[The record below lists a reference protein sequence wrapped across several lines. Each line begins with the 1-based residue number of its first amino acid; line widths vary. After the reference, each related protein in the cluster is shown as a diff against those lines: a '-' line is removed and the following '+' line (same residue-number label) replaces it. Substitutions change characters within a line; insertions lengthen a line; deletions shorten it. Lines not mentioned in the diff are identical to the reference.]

1 MPTQTEIYGTDPEW
15 VFFGFV
21 CLCDFRFS
29 SLGYSFTVHQAD
41 WLSIPRD
48 APAYPPP
55 PAPEQESQTSVTT
68 REPICCFEDV
78 TQSFNFL
85 PHSAAMPLF

>member
-1 MPTQTEIYGTDPEW
+1 MGQTLSGYFSGLFACVIFDFLHLDTVSLYIKRTGFQFPEMLLPT
-15 VFFGFV
+15 
-21 CLCDFRFS
+21 
-29 SLGYSFTVHQAD
+29 
-41 WLSIPRD
+41 
-48 APAYPPP
+48 PPP